1 MPIYEYVCKKC
12 SHQFEL
18 LRLSSNGFKGVKCPE
33 CGSGKAEKKLSTFAP
48 AVSGPSTA
56 GCGDG
61 ACPAP
66 NMGGRGAGMA
76 CGSGMCGL
84 N

>member
-1 MPIYEYVCKKC
+1 MPIYEYICKKC

-18 LRLSSNGFKGVKCPE
+18 LRLSSNGFTDVACPE
-33 CGSGKAEKKLSTFAP
+33 CGSSKAEKKLSTFSA
-48 AVSGPSTA
+48 AVSGSSPA
-56 GCGDG
+56 GCNES

-66 NMGGRGAGMA
+66 PMGG
-76 CGSGMCGL
+76 CGSGMCGF

>member
-18 LRLSSNGFKGVKCPE
+18 LRLSSNGFKDVACPE
-33 CGSGKAEKKLSTFAP
+33 CGSAKAEKKFSTFSAS
-48 AVSGPSTA
+48 VSGSSTDA
-56 GCGDG
+56 CNDG

-66 NMGGRGAGMA
+66 QMGG
-76 CGSGMCGL
+76 CGPGMCGL

>member
-18 LRLSSNGFKGVKCPE
+18 LRLSSNDFKNVKCPE
-33 CGSGKAEKKLSTFAP
+33 CGSGKAEKKLSTFAA
-48 AVSGPSTA
+48 AVSTSSTA
-56 GCGDG
+56 GCNDG

-66 NMGGRGAGMA
+66 PMSG